1 MNYLTLIKDNYHL
14 LSKNEKKVADY
25 ILNNSLDAYDLSVG
39 DLAEKSGTVRSCVM
53 RFTKKIGYS
62 SYTSLRLDTAK
73 DTEEEYSSSMDLV
86 ENFTKSSSLSEMI
99 SKTES
104 FYTNTVSKTY
114 QYLNPKKLEEAIVIL
129 KKAKRIYLIGEGT
142 SLLVAKDLCRK
153 FILIGIDSFCFDDG
167 PTQLTLANN
176 LKPDDC
182 LIAISYSGQ
191 SNIANI
197 AVKRAKELNCPSI
210 AICQSCKSNMAQ
222 KSTVPIFVP
231 KLEQERKIGSIASRL
246 SCTIVT
252 DILYLGTIQSELDT
266 VTKNVSQARKLL
278 SSLKQ
283 KKTSEN

>member
-1 MNYLTLIKDNYHL
+1 M
-14 LSKNEKKVADY
+14 
-25 ILNNSLDAYDLSVG
+25 G
-39 DLAEKSGTVRSCVM
+39 
-53 RFTKKIGYS
+53 
-62 SYTSLRLDTAK
+62 
-73 DTEEEYSSSMDLV
+73 
-86 ENFTKSSSLSEMI
+86 
-99 SKTES
+99 
-104 FYTNTVSKTY
+104 
-114 QYLNPKKLEEAIVIL
+114 QP
-129 KKAKRIYLIGEGT
+129 
-142 SLLVAKDLCRK
+142 
-153 FILIGIDSFCFDDG
+153 
-167 PTQLTLANN
+167 QLTLANN

-283 KKTSEN
+283 KKLLKLAKHPQLRMLFFFIISAYITTLTLNVPGSLAFFIASSIFSNG